1 MRRRLKKFVERLAGV
16 RILRDV
22 PGGMSLGAD
31 LAQWLPKLDV
41 KVVFDVGANTG
52 QSARAFASD
61 FPSATIHSFEPGK
74 AIFDQ
79 LVANVGQHPRV
90 RCHQIAFGSAAGE
103 HDFVVHKVLSHL
115 AKAGEAPSGHPV
127 EKVRVA
133 LLSEFCRQHAIER
146 IGFLKIDTEGHD
158 LEVLR
163 GADEMLRDG
172 RIDLVQV
179 EAGMNPR
186 NELHVPMERFKSFLE
201 ERGYLLFGI
210 YEQKHEWSGE
220 PQLRRADLTFLSP
233 RIWQSPE
240 MRWR

>member
-1 MRRRLKKFVERLAGV
+1 MRGHVKRLVERLADV
-16 RILRDV
+16 RILREV

-31 LAQWLPKLDV
+31 LARWLPRLEV
-41 KVVFDVGANTG
+41 TVVFDVGANTG
-52 QSARAFASD
+52 QSAGVFAAT
-61 FPSATIHSFEPGK
+61 FPSAIVHSFEPAR

-79 LVANVGQHPRV
+79 LVANVGGHPRV
-90 RCHQIAFGSAAGE
+90 RCHRLAFGSAAGE
-103 HDFVVHKVLSHL
+103 RDFVVHKVLSHL
-115 AKAGEAPSGHPV
+115 ARAGEAPDGHPV

-133 LLSEFCRQHAIER
+133 LLSDFCRQEGIDR

-158 LEVLR
+158 FEVLR
-163 GADEMLRDG
+163 GADDMLRDG

-179 EAGMNPR
+179 EAGMNPH
-186 NELHVPMERFKSFLE
+186 NGLHVPMERFKSHME

-210 YEQKHEWSGE
+210 YGQTHEWSGE

-233 RIWQSPE
+233 LVWQSAQ